1 MSDSVS
7 PVGRLLP
14 NVMGPA
20 LQTGVIS
27 DPPRNLAALVPGT
40 ILRGTVMGRGS
51 DGLVSVA
58 IDQGTVKVATNAQLP
73 PGSSVTLEV
82 RNAGDRLQVL
92 ILAVDSTNSRSPTPS
107 AGSQSGNSTMPAS
120 TNMPGSVAGSS
131 GNAAS
136 SGTASTGTPGVGTS
150 GIGTS
155 GSAASG
161 AAASASGATGNT
173 AANPPP
179 VEASTIEVVGSSL
192 KGVVVQTPPSGSLL
206 NVPNPDPE
214 TVVLTPS
221 GPISVPSDAVLK
233 AQLLAQ
239 TLQIVAPEAL
249 RSSIGIPEALP
260 LPGETRPSG
269 LTAGP
274 PPSQPPVLQTA
285 AANATTDIV
294 LDIVPT
300 SPTGAPLPAPG
311 IALQPEVA
319 AKILALFAADAPPPG
334 ALPSTA
340 IAGTTIA
347 GTTIAEAVT
356 TGTALPNAMPAGTPQ
371 PSALPAGTELT
382 LHVIAVLPGQGQP
395 LEIAPEAARLAFA
408 AAPLVG
414 RVLGYTKAGFPVVDT
429 PAGAVMLQQKAQ
441 LPVGAQ
447 VALAF
452 EIDRQPRAEAL
463 PLPTTPQQAML
474 YFSRGWPTLEDL
486 FAVLSAGGPA
496 QSDPDNPPD
505 NPLIRLLPQT
515 GPKLAAGLMTAAAAV
530 RSGDVE
536 QLLGAFLASRK
547 LPVGKEDVV
556 RRLRQEFSQIAD
568 LAKDQPD
575 VDWRALFLPVYDE
588 RIGLTQINLYYR
600 QGHGSGG
607 KDDPEQKN
615 SGTRFVI
622 EVNFALLGAFQLDG
636 LVRRKRFDLM
646 IRSRKRLTQAQ
657 RREIHGIFEEAL
669 GLNGYAGSLEF
680 RTVETFP
687 VAPLDEMQQSHSR
700 MTA

>member
-14 NVMGPA
+14 NIAGPT

-27 DPPRNLAALVPGT
+27 DPPRNLAALAPGT
-40 ILRGTVMGRGS
+40 ILRGTVLGRGN

-58 IDQGTVKVATNAQLP
+58 IDQGTVKVATNAQLA
-73 PGSSVTLEV
+73 PGSTVTLEV

-92 ILAVDSTNSRSPTPS
+92 ILAVESNSGGRQSSAPAPQAPQTANPTAPAATNIP
-107 AGSQSGNSTMPAS
+107 AG
-120 TNMPGSVAGSS
+120 
-131 GNAAS
+131 AAS
-136 SGTASTGTPGVGTS
+136 SGTASTGVS
-150 GIGTS
+150 GAGTS
-155 GSAASG
+155 GSP
-161 AAASASGATGNT
+161 AASASGAAGGN
-173 AANPPP
+173 AAVNLPPP
-179 VEASTIEVVGSSL
+179 ANAPTIEVIGSSL
-192 KGVVVQTPPSGSLL
+192 RGVVVQAPPAGSLL
-206 NVPNPDPE
+206 NLPHPGPE
-214 TVVLTPS
+214 TVIPTPS

-249 RSSIGIPEALP
+249 P
-260 LPGETRPSG
+260 LAAETPPGQT
-269 LTAGP
+269 LTP
-274 PPSQPPVLQTA
+274 PLLQTPVPPTAPLDLTLPSPAGTPPA
-285 AANATTDIV
+285 AA
-294 LDIVPT
+294 
-300 SPTGAPLPAPG
+300 G
-311 IALQPEVA
+311 ITLQPEAV
-319 AKILALFAADAPPPG
+319 AKILALFAGDA
-334 ALPSTA
+334 
-340 IAGTTIA
+340 
-347 GTTIAEAVT
+347 
-356 TGTALPNAMPAGTPQ
+356 PQ
-371 PSALPAGTELT
+371 PSAGTTAPGAPVPAGLPNPIPAGAPQAAALPPGTELT
-382 LHVIAVLPGQGQP
+382 LHVIAVLPGAGQP
-395 LEIAPEAARLAFA
+395 LEIAPEAARLAVS

-414 RVLGYTKAGFPVVDT
+414 RVLGYTKAGFPVVGT

-452 EIDRQPRAEAL
+452 EIDRPSRAEAL
-463 PLPTTPQQAML
+463 PAPTTPQQAML

-486 FAVLSAGGPA
+486 FALLSAGAPA

-505 NPLIRLLPQT
+505 NPVAHLLPQT
-515 GPKLAAGLMTAAAAV
+515 GPKLAAGLVNAAAAL

-536 QLLGAFLASRK
+536 QLLGAFLASRR
-547 LPVGKEDVV
+547 LPAGKDDIV
-556 RRLRQEFSQIAD
+556 RRLRQDFSQISD
-568 LAKDQPD
+568 LAKDRPD
-575 VDWRALFLPVYDE
+575 ADWRALFLPVYDE

-600 QGHGSGG
+600 QGHGNPG
-607 KDDPEQKN
+607 KNDPEQKN

-646 IRSRKRLTQAQ
+646 IRSRKRLSQAQ

-669 GLNGYAGSLEF
+669 GLNGYSGSLEF